1 MSKFSQQQQTY
12 YEKIETMQHQQQTY
26 YEKIETM
33 QHLYAHIHPHST
45 LPLDLS
51 SNFDLDAPRKALIA
65 ASVSTNSSLKKMEQ
79 SDLGAFAPD
88 SKVLIGFLVLHCL
101 YETGHIV
108 NFAVDTPWRRRGA
121 PCA

>member
-51 SNFDLDAPRKALIA
+51 SNFDLGAPRKALIT
-65 ASVSTNSSLKKMEQ
+65 ASVSTNSSLKTMEQ
-79 SDLGAFAPD
+79 SDPGAFAPD
-88 SKVLIGFLVLHCL
+88 CYGVVPSRVQEMTAEQPPHAGVLP
-101 YETGHIV
+101 E
-108 NFAVDTPWRRRGA
+108 A
-121 PCA
+121 